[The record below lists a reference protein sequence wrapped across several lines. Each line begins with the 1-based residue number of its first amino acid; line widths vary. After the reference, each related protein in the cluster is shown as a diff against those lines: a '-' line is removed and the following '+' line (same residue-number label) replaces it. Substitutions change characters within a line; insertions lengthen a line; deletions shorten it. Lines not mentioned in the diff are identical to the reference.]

1 MMTASKLTHFVIPAQ
16 TGINTV
22 ARCQQEHLD
31 SRLRGND
38 AFAASLCGRYL

>member
-1 MMTASKLTHFVIPAQ
+1 MMSASKLTPFVIPAQ
-16 TGINTV
+16 AEIDTV
-22 ARCQQEHLD
+22 ARFRQQHLD